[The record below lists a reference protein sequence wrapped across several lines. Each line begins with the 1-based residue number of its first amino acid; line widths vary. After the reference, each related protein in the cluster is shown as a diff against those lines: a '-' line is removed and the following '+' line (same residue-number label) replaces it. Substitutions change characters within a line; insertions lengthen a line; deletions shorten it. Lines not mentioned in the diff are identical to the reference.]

1 MQWSLKPRSR
11 VQFSVGLPV
20 MLTGTITT
28 IAEIERKV
36 KELRRE
42 RLNLWKQGQ
51 ELFKEERFLEL
62 TLFNVKIKI
71 KNKNNMQTKL

>member
-1 MQWSLKPRSR
+1 
-11 VQFSVGLPV
+11 